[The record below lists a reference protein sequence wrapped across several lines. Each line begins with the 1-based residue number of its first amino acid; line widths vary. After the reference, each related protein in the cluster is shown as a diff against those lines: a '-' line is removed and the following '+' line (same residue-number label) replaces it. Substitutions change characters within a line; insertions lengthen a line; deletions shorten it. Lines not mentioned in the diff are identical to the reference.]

1 MATGLLWWQATAEE
15 WCDSM
20 TATVAVMS
28 SDDLMLRF
36 VGPQLLWGVWLDIS
50 GRIRARV
57 ELLAAEERA
66 QLAEEVEQASI
77 RRLAEEGRHL
87 HLVAA

>member
-1 MATGLLWWQATAEE
+1 MTTGLLWWQATAEE

-28 SDDLMLRF
+28 SRDPMTNF
-36 VGPQLLWGVWLDIS
+36 VGSQLLWGVWLDIS
-50 GRIRARV
+50 GRIRARA
-57 ELLAAEERA
+57 ELLAAEDRVRI
-66 QLAEEVEQASI
+66 AEETKHTSI